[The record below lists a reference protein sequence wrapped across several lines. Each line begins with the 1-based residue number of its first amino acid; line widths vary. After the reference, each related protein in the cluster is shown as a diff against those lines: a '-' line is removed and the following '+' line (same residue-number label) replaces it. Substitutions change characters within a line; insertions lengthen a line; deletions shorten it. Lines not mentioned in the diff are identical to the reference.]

1 MDTPLYLQVWAFLR
15 GKAREM
21 TPLALHCIGTCT
33 STVADFVEG
42 QADGR
47 SHAGGMTGDIKARAW
62 LEMKQECSSAQA
74 KKIRKW
80 HICHA
85 KESKARDKSRV
96 FIIVGFILFQ
106 SLILLTSKP
115 TKGRRWS
122 STHATQSS
130 KAPAEK
136 QMG

>member
-62 LEMKQECSSAQA
+62 LEMKQE
-74 KKIRKW
+74 
-80 HICHA
+80 
-85 KESKARDKSRV
+85 
-96 FIIVGFILFQ
+96 
-106 SLILLTSKP
+106 
-115 TKGRRWS
+115 
-122 STHATQSS
+122 
-130 KAPAEK
+130 
-136 QMG
+136 